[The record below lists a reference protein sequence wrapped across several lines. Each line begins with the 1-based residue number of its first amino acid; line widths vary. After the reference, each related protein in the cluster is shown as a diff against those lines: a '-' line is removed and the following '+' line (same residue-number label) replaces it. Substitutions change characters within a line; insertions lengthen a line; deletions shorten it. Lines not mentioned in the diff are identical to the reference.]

1 MRTISASAV
10 SGRTFEAGAGMGRR
24 RRIRRFLVRG
34 IATLAIGGFIGFL
47 VPTVISDLSPKPDQQ
62 FPAPESAVA
71 RQFIN
76 AFAHDDQAV
85 LTDMGVTSD
94 IKLRAS
100 RHRADFVEID
110 TPIHLGSYVAGG
122 GQAVHAYAAR
132 AVMNDGT
139 VTMLGWRVATQGG
152 GVGYVLPPQTIES
165 P

>member
-1 MRTISASAV
+1 MRTIALRPYRQHSKPERAL
-10 SGRTFEAGAGMGRR
+10 RR
-24 RRIRRFLVRG
+24 RRKIRRFLVRG

-47 VPTVISDLSPKPDQQ
+47 VPTVIADLSPQPEQQ
-62 FPAPESAVA
+62 FPAPESPVA

-76 AFAHDDQAV
+76 AFASDDQAV
-85 LTDMGVTSD
+85 LTAMGVNAD

-100 RHRADFVEID
+100 RHRADFLEIQ

-122 GQAVHAYAAR
+122 GQAVHAYAAK

-139 VTMLGWRVATQGG
+139 ETMLGWRVATQGG
-152 GVGYVLPPQTIES
+152 GVGYVTPPQTIEQ